1 MSDVGL
7 YLAGAAGE
15 PTYERTRK
23 WMRDNNSFRRDIL
36 DRLAASG
43 PLTSR
48 DIPDTATVPWSS
60 TG

>member
-1 MSDVGL
+1 
-7 YLAGAAGE
+7 
-15 PTYERTRK
+15 
-23 WMRDNNSFRRDIL
+23 MRDNNSFRRDIL